1 MERTLLLCLAAVGVL
16 AAGVLAAGGQEFA
29 RRVTHPVTPSNLDK
43 QPFAFT
49 VQIKDVGGLKEVEI
63 TVRQKPGH
71 RAPASTA
78 SGSVVINPRGPKPV
92 ASPALTRV
100 LDNGVQTYT
109 FRVAPADLD
118 RATFT
123 FTETAEDWRTPF
135 PYPGD
140 YWVFNLRDFA
150 GSPRK

>member
-1 MERTLLLCLAAVGVL
+1 MNRKNVLLCLAV
-16 AAGVLAAGGQEFA
+16 AALLAGGGQALA
-29 RRVTHPVTPSNLDK
+29 RRVTHPVTPKNIDQ

-49 VQIKDVGGLKEVEI
+49 VQVKDVEQLKEVTI
-63 TVRQKPGH
+63 TVRQKPGKP
-71 RAPASTA
+71 APIITA
-78 SGSVVINPRGPKPV
+78 NGWVGISPRDNTKV
-92 ASPALTRV
+92 TSPAITRV
-100 LDNGVQTYT
+100 LDNGVQTYS
-109 FRVAPADLD
+109 FRVTPADLD

-140 YWVFNLRDFA
+140 YWIFDLRNFV

>member
-1 MERTLLLCLAAVGVL
+1 MKKTVPLCLAVAVLLAVG
-16 AAGVLAAGGQEFA
+16 GQALA
-29 RRVTHPVTPSNLDK
+29 RRVTHPVTPNNLDK

-49 VQIKDVGGLKEVEI
+49 VQVKDVGGLKEVEI
-63 TVRQKPGH
+63 TVRQKAG
-71 RAPASTA
+71 RSAPAVTA
-78 SGSVVINPRGPKPV
+78 SGSVVIYPRGPKQG

-118 RATFT
+118 RTSFT
-123 FTETAEDWRTPF
+123 FTETADNWRTPF

-140 YWVFNLRDFA
+140 YWVFDLRNFV
-150 GSPRK
+150 GNPGK